1 MEDGLV
7 WYWNFDDDL
16 NGTSNPVTATIGGM
30 NGTKGSGVTVVGG
43 KFGNALNFDGSTNA
57 NSVVSFGANSRTN
70 FDGLFSVS
78 LWVKRLGGY
87 SGYGRIISTKSG
99 FQILAIL
106 FISLLQIT
114 VYTPK
119 GPLKADMVW

>member
-1 MEDGLV
+1 MV

-70 FDGLFSVS
+70 FDGLLFGLSIQETPVVTRVMEELFPLS
-78 LWVKRLGGY
+78 QEV
-87 SGYGRIISTKSG
+87 
-99 FQILAIL
+99 QILATL
-106 FISLLQIT
+106 FIL
-114 VYTPK
+114 YFK
-119 GPLKADMVW
+119 